1 VLLKKDFN
9 NRDWTDYAVNSL
21 RTRDDLVESYMK
33 RDASMCQY
41 DEEKKEVELSCPEQR
56 EEIAFCVPRVSGA
69 FQKNW
74 PSFWLMKTLKRG
86 LSVIVR

>member
-1 VLLKKDFN
+1 
-9 NRDWTDYAVNSL
+9 
-21 RTRDDLVESYMK
+21 
-33 RDASMCQY
+33 MCQY

-56 EEIAFCVPRVSGA
+56 EVIAFCVPRLSGA
-69 FQKNW
+69 FQTNW